1 MPENLVTLSQ
11 VSIQTKKGSLL
22 SNIQLQ
28 ISVGDRLNVLGPS
41 GSGKS
46 LLTKLIAGYLSPTEG
61 QILYDVPLEKITL
74 AGDNQLPGTDRL
86 SYFEKRYEVFI
97 QDDNKT
103 LKDHLFQSPNFDGV
117 QALLQRFSLSNL
129 LEKQKYQLSNGE
141 QKLLSIITS
150 VASEPQFL
158 ILDLPYLGV
167 DAFNR
172 TKLSDLIQ
180 SLPSEMAVLLVG
192 KIPDAELSKTFQK
205 IHLEAGKLVDKPETS
220 GQAQNP
226 DQKPLALNPFNQHQ
240 AAYQHLVK
248 MEDVSIAYGEV
259 AILKNIH
266 FVLAPGQRCVIKG
279 PNGSGKSMLISL
291 ITGDNPK
298 AYGQNIILFDRL
310 RGSGESIWDIKNK
323 IGYLSPELHQH
334 FFRGESH
341 VQKILFGKVQ
351 VLEDRFASKM
361 TCQDVVASGLTE
373 GIGAISTAKEGQWL
387 TDLIAFFNLSTFKN
401 EAFASLSQGK
411 QRLVLLM
418 RALVKQPPLLILD
431 EPCQGLDDEQTLQ
444 FKKAIDDFCRH
455 STTAVIY
462 VSHMEEDIPSCMN
475 REIRMLAGE
484 IIQDVIRPETLDFH

>member
-28 ISVGDRLNVLGPS
+28 ISSGDRLNLLGPS
-41 GSGKS
+41 SSGKS
-46 LLTKLIAGYLSPTEG
+46 LLTKLIAGYLSPTGG
-61 QILYDVPLEKITL
+61 QIHYDVPLEKITL
-74 AGDNQLPGTDRL
+74 SGDNQLPGTDRL
-86 SYFEKRYEVFI
+86 SYYEKRYEVFI

-103 LKDHLFQSPNFDGV
+103 VKDHLFQSPYFDCV
-117 QALLQRFSLSNL
+117 QTLLQRFSLSHL

-141 QKLLSIITS
+141 HKLLSIITS

-158 ILDLPYLGV
+158 ILDQPYLGV

-180 SLPSEMAVLLVG
+180 SLPSEMALLLVG
-192 KIPDAELSKTFQK
+192 KIPDTELSNTFQK
-205 IHLEAGKLVDKPETS
+205 IHLNAGKLVENLEEPAFDPQQE
-220 GQAQNP
+220 QN
-226 DQKPLALNPFNQHQ
+226 KLTLNPFNQHK
-240 AAYQHLVK
+240 ADYQHLVK
-248 MEDVSIAYGEV
+248 MEGVSITYGDV
-259 AILKNIH
+259 PILKNIH
-266 FVLAPGQRCVIKG
+266 FALAPGQRCVIKG

-351 VLEDRFASKM
+351 VLEDRFVSKM
-361 TCQDVVASGLTE
+361 TCQDVVASGFTE
-373 GIGAISTAKEGQWL
+373 GIGATSTVKEGQWL
-387 TDLIAFFNLSTFKN
+387 ADLFAFFQMSSFKN

-444 FKKAIDDFCRH
+444 FKNAINDFCRH
-455 STTAVIY
+455 TTTAVIY
-462 VSHMEEDIPSCMN
+462 VSHMEEDIPACMN
-475 REIRMLAGE
+475 REIRIQGGE
-484 IIQDVIRPETLDFH
+484 IIQDFIRPL